1 MPRARLAAAV
11 LAALLAAACGGAP
24 DRGGPASGGASP
36 DGADGAS
43 PDGAAA
49 IAVALREW
57 EIAPAVAAAS
67 AGEIAFEAVNEGSLA
82 HDLWVIRTDL
92 AADALPVASGVAAA
106 GEGGALAGR
115 SGNVAARASARLAL
129 RLGAGR
135 YVLICNVAGHYELG
149 MRAAF
154 AVR

>member
-24 DRGGPASGGASP
+24 DRGGPAPG
-36 DGADGAS
+36 GADGAP

-57 EIAPAVAAAS
+57 EIAPAVAAAP

>member
-11 LAALLAAACGGAP
+11 LAALLAACGDAPARGGAP
-24 DRGGPASGGASP
+24 DGGVAPGGA
-36 DGADGAS
+36 G
-43 PDGAAA
+43 AA

-57 EIAPAVAAAS
+57 AIAPALAAAP
-67 AGEIAFEAVNEGSLA
+67 AGEVAFEAVNEGSLA

-92 AADALPVASGVAAA
+92 AADALPVAGGAVAA
-106 GEGGALAGR
+106 GEGALAGR

-129 RLGAGR
+129 RLEAGR

>member
-1 MPRARLAAAV
+1 MPRARLAAAL
-11 LAALLAAACGGAP
+11 LAALLAAACGDAP
-24 DRGGPASGGASP
+24 DRGGPASGAPPS
-36 DGADGAS
+36 
-43 PDGAAA
+43 DGAAA

-57 EIAPAVAAAS
+57 EIAPGAPAAP
-67 AGEIAFEAVNEGSLA
+67 AGEVAFGIANEGSLA

-92 AADALPVASGVAAA
+92 AADALPVASGVAAM
-106 GEGGALAGR
+106 GEAVALAGR
-115 SGNVAARASARLAL
+115 SGSVAARASARLAL
-129 RLGAGR
+129 RLEAGR

>member
-1 MPRARLAAAV
+1 MPRARLAAAL
-11 LAALLAAACGGAP
+11 LAALLAAACGDAP
-24 DRGGPASGGASP
+24 DRGGSASGGPASGGPS
-36 DGADGAS
+36 
-43 PDGAAA
+43 DGAAA

-57 EIAPAVAAAS
+57 EIAPGAPAAP
-67 AGEIAFEAVNEGSLA
+67 AGEVAFGIANEGSLA

-92 AADALPVASGVAAA
+92 AADALPVASGVAAI
-106 GEGGALAGR
+106 GEAVALAGR
-115 SGNVAARASARLAL
+115 SGSVAARASARLAL
-129 RLGAGR
+129 RLEAGR

>member
-11 LAALLAAACGGAP
+11 LAALLAACGDAP
-24 DRGGPASGGASP
+24 ARGGSPSGGVAP
-36 DGADGAS
+36 EGAG
-43 PDGAAA
+43 AA

-57 EIAPAVAAAS
+57 AIAPALAAAP
-67 AGEIAFEAVNEGSLA
+67 AGAVAFEAVNEGSLA

-92 AADALPVASGVAAA
+92 AADALPVAGGAVAT
-106 GEGGALAGR
+106 GEGAALAGR

-129 RLGAGR
+129 RLEAGR